1 VPRAIQAHL
10 GSEQVARVI
19 YGAIIGLAVVV
30 GLEAHPGRPGV
41 MAVTM
46 IATAVAV
53 GLAEAYSEIVG
64 SETRRHRHV
73 ARKELRHIGIQAVAV
88 GFGVGFP
95 AVFFILAAVG
105 AMDVETAF
113 TVAKWT
119 GLGLIGFYGFCAGR
133 LAGATLAGALVQA
146 TAVALIGALLIALK
160 ALVH

>member
-1 VPRAIQAHL
+1 M
-10 GSEQVARVI
+10 ARVI

-53 GLAEAYSEIVG
+53 GLAEAYSEVVG
-64 SETRRHRHV
+64 SETRHHRRV
-73 ARKELRHIGIQAVAV
+73 ASEELRDIGIQSLAV

-95 AVFFILAAVG
+95 AVFFILSATG

-113 TVAKWT
+113 TIAKWT
-119 GLGLIGFYGFCAGR
+119 GLGLIGFYGFVAGR
-133 LAGATLAGALVQA
+133 LAGAGIAGALVQA
-146 TAVALIGALLIALK
+146 TAVALVGALLIALK